1 MMDIHAFNPAK
12 GHKIDCAS
20 ISATTNLQNAACTK
34 ILNAL
39 YRAVDVGIEALLSCD
54 EKSANLTRGPHNI
67 FGKKKR

>member
-1 MMDIHAFNPAK
+1 
-12 GHKIDCAS
+12 
-20 ISATTNLQNAACTK
+20 LQNAACTK